1 MPTVKEVL
9 NDTKKRL
16 KEQGIDTYSLDSSLL
31 VSEVTG
37 LTKIQ
42 LVTHDRDEVTEEQ
55 INRLENLVK
64 ERLKNKPMQ
73 YILGHCEFMGLDFK
87 VTENT
92 LIPRGDTENIVEEVI
107 ATIEN
112 SGYNLLNYI
121 FSIPSWNESILCYF
135 KIKSHKLTMT

>member
-55 INRLENLVK
+55 LNRLENLVK

-73 YILGHCEFMGLDFK
+73 YNFGSLWVYGTWF
-87 VTENT
+87 
-92 LIPRGDTENIVEEVI
+92 
-107 ATIEN
+107 
-112 SGYNLLNYI
+112 
-121 FSIPSWNESILCYF
+121 
-135 KIKSHKLTMT
+135 

>member
-73 YILGHCEFMGLDFK
+73 
-87 VTENT
+87 
-92 LIPRGDTENIVEEVI
+92 
-107 ATIEN
+107 
-112 SGYNLLNYI
+112 
-121 FSIPSWNESILCYF
+121 
-135 KIKSHKLTMT
+135 

>member
-42 LVTHDRDEVTEEQ
+42 LVTLDRDEVTEEQ
-55 INRLENLVK
+55 INRL
-64 ERLKNKPMQ
+64 
-73 YILGHCEFMGLDFK
+73 
-87 VTENT
+87 
-92 LIPRGDTENIVEEVI
+92 
-107 ATIEN
+107 
-112 SGYNLLNYI
+112 
-121 FSIPSWNESILCYF
+121 
-135 KIKSHKLTMT
+135 

>member
-16 KEQGIDTYSLDSSLL
+16 KEQGIDTFSLDSSLL

-55 INRLENLVK
+55 LDRLENLVE

-73 YILGHCEFMGLDFK
+73 YILK
-87 VTENT
+87 
-92 LIPRGDTENIVEEVI
+92 
-107 ATIEN
+107 
-112 SGYNLLNYI
+112 
-121 FSIPSWNESILCYF
+121 
-135 KIKSHKLTMT
+135 

>member
-42 LVTHDRDEVTEEQ
+42 LVTHDRDEVT
-55 INRLENLVK
+55 
-64 ERLKNKPMQ
+64 
-73 YILGHCEFMGLDFK
+73 
-87 VTENT
+87 
-92 LIPRGDTENIVEEVI
+92 
-107 ATIEN
+107 
-112 SGYNLLNYI
+112 
-121 FSIPSWNESILCYF
+121 
-135 KIKSHKLTMT
+135 

>member
-55 INRLENLVK
+55 INRSEERRVGK
-64 ERLKNKPMQ
+64 ECRL
-73 YILGHCEFMGLDFK
+73 
-87 VTENT
+87 
-92 LIPRGDTENIVEEVI
+92 
-107 ATIEN
+107 
-112 SGYNLLNYI
+112 
-121 FSIPSWNESILCYF
+121 
-135 KIKSHKLTMT
+135 